1 MTLFEKAYEMMK
13 AGFTVDKIN
22 QMMQPMQQMQQ
33 MQPVQPMPPVQ
44 QMQPVQP
51 MQPMQPVQQMPPVQ
65 APALDLSPLIAA
77 QQQQTAALQ
86 GMFRSMMGSAEP
98 QHLTAEQALAQVIP
112 GGGK

>member
-1 MTLFEKAYEMMK
+1 
-13 AGFTVDKIN
+13 
-22 QMMQPMQQMQQ
+22 MQPMQPMQ
-33 MQPVQPMPPVQ
+33 PVQ

-51 MQPMQPVQQMPPVQ
+51 MQPMQPVQQMQPVQPMQPVQ

-98 QHLTAEQALAQVIP
+98 QQLTAEQALAQVIP

>member
-1 MTLFEKAYEMMK
+1 MTLFEKSYEMMK
-13 AGFTVDKIN
+13 AGFTVDQIN
-22 QMMQPMQQMQQ
+22 QM
-33 MQPVQPMPPVQ
+33 
-44 QMQPVQP
+44 
-51 MQPMQPVQQMPPVQ
+51 MQPMQPVQQMQPMQPVQ

-98 QHLTAEQALAQVIP
+98 QQLTAEQALAQVIP

>member
-13 AGFTVDKIN
+13 AGFRVDQIN

-33 MQPVQPMPPVQ
+33 MQPVQPMPPVPQ
-44 QMQPVQP
+44 
-51 MQPMQPVQQMPPVQ
+51 MQPVQQMPPVQ

-98 QHLTAEQALAQVIP
+98 QQLTAEQALAQVIP

>member
-13 AGFTVDKIN
+13 AGFTVDQIN
-22 QMMQPMQQMQQ
+22 QMQPMQQMQQ
-33 MQPVQPMPPVQ
+33 
-44 QMQPVQP
+44 
-51 MQPMQPVQQMPPVQ
+51 MQPVQQMPPVQ

-98 QHLTAEQALAQVIP
+98 QQLTAEQALAQVIP

>member
-1 MTLFEKAYEMMK
+1 M
-13 AGFTVDKIN
+13 
-22 QMMQPMQQMQQ
+22 QPMQPMQQMQ
-33 MQPVQPMPPVQ
+33 PVQ
-44 QMQPVQP
+44 QLQ
-51 MQPMQPVQQMPPVQ
+51 PVQ

-98 QHLTAEQALAQVIP
+98 QQLTAEQALAQVIP